1 MRHLWPKKSINS
13 LTASLDIGWIISVFW
28 NSNCSPPLQSWSTC
42 LYNPS
47 LSFTPLSFSETPFQ
61 LFEPSDLQMRAGLQ
75 RVWPWP
81 SVVLLTQNKSYLSSF
96 QWLGTDLKYRSMFPV
111 IKLKVSSCFPGC
123 YSLLCQLLVEQ
134 SQIPEVLAFSN
145 DPPLP
150 SPHKRYFVLQI
161 T

>member
-1 MRHLWPKKSINS
+1 MSQS
-13 LTASLDIGWIISVFW
+13 LTRVDYNRTWVRWKLASFW
-28 NSNCSPPLQSWSTC
+28 NSNCSPPPQSWSAC

-75 RVWPWP
+75 RARPWP
-81 SVVLLTQNKSYLSSF
+81 SVVLVTQNKSHLFSF
-96 QWLGTDLKYRSMFPV
+96 QLVGTVLKCRSSFPV
-111 IKLKVSSCFPGC
+111 IKFKVSSCNPGC

-145 DPPLP
+145 ESPLP
-150 SPHKRYFVLQI
+150 PPHKRYFVLHI